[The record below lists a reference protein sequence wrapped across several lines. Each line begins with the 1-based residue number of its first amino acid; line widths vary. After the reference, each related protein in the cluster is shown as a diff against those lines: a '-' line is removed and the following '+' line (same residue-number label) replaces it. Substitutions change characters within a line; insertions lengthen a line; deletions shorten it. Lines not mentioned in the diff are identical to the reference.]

1 MSTILVELST
11 LDYGVAVAG
20 GTVLRGEYV
29 GVEIGVPRAFTLL
42 HLQ

>member
-11 LDYGVAVAG
+11 LDYGVAVAS
-20 GTVLRGEYV
+20 GTVLRGEHV

-42 HLQ
+42 RLQ